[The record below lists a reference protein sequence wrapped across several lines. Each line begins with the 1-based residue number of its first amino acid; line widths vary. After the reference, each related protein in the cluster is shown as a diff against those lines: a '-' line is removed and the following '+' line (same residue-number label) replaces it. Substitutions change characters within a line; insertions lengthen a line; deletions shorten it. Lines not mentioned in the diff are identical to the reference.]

1 MMTRR
6 WNPQTVEGSHEPLPV
21 AASVLR
27 LNDRNSS
34 DDKDPLGRSNHTL
47 STPLDRT
54 RAPCRDKSQH
64 EMEYF
69 DGEQRSGISMK
80 HARVLQGIAVLGLVV
95 GGIVLVGAT
104 ENFQHAPETALLLP
118 PSYSFQKSLL
128 AGAAAGVSRGLSRIV
143 TFPLD
148 TIKTRQQAVL
158 LRQHSEGEG
167 SRGEGQGAEAA
178 SREGDRFEA
187 VAKRASNVKKGNLF
201 DGLLPMLL
209 IAGPANAAFFVTYDY
224 LGALAT
230 ALGAPPKGHLFIELA
245 ASLLASLPSNLIR
258 IPAEVTK
265 QRVQAGQAPKA
276 VVAAATIFKTE
287 GPLGLYVGGGA
298 HLLREI
304 PFNAVQFLAYRNL
317 KDVLVATQGGTPAS
331 VSAKAILGAAAA
343 GLASL
348 CTQPLDTVKT
358 AQMLNVKK
366 RRALEG
372 ELREKE
378 EVEETY
384 WGSASRIYRLFGLP
398 GLYLGSAPR
407 FSLCAVGGA
416 FYFFANE
423 WAKNVLSTGGVHF
436 PDMWPK

>member
-1 MMTRR
+1 M
-6 WNPQTVEGSHEPLPV
+6 
-21 AASVLR
+21 
-27 LNDRNSS
+27 
-34 DDKDPLGRSNHTL
+34 
-47 STPLDRT
+47 
-54 RAPCRDKSQH
+54 
-64 EMEYF
+64 
-69 DGEQRSGISMK
+69 
-80 HARVLQGIAVLGLVV
+80 
-95 GGIVLVGAT
+95 
-104 ENFQHAPETALLLP
+104 
-118 PSYSFQKSLL
+118 
-128 AGAAAGVSRGLSRIV
+128 
-143 TFPLD
+143 
-148 TIKTRQQAVL
+148 
-158 LRQHSEGEG
+158 
-167 SRGEGQGAEAA
+167 
-178 SREGDRFEA
+178 
-187 VAKRASNVKKGNLF
+187 
-201 DGLLPMLL
+201 
-209 IAGPANAAFFVTYDY
+209 
-224 LGALAT
+224 
-230 ALGAPPKGHLFIELA
+230 
-245 ASLLASLPSNLIR
+245 
-258 IPAEVTK
+258 
-265 QRVQAGQAPKA
+265 QAGQAPKA
-276 VVAAATIFKTE
+276 VVAAATILKTE